1 MTDDVIEKLHGLVL
15 LVNFPLDIVG
25 FHLVANDKNFAH
37 LSDATFFFR
46 IDE

>member
-25 FHLVANDKNFAH
+25 FHLVADDENFAH